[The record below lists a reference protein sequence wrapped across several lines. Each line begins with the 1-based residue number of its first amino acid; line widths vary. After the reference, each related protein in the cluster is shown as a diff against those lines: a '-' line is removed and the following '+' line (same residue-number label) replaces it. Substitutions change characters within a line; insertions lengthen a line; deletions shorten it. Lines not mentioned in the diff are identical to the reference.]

1 MYEEILIPTDGSDGS
16 MRAVDHAIELAEAMD
31 ATLAT
36 LYVVDTTSA
45 DASIV
50 QTLEVLEDAG
60 QEVVEEIRD
69 YAAEKGIDDVLTN
82 VTPGTPH
89 KTILAYAEEIDAD
102 VIVMGTHGRT
112 GLNRYLLG
120 SVTEKVV
127 RSSDRPVVTVPITE
141 DTERDEE

>member
-1 MYEEILIPTDGSDGS
+1 ML
-16 MRAVDHAIELAEAMD
+16 AVDHAIELAQTTG

-36 LYVVDTTSA
+36 LYVVDTTGA
-45 DASIV
+45 DAGVVNTLDVLKESGQDIV
-50 QTLEVLEDAG
+50 DAVW
-60 QEVVEEIRD
+60 ER
-69 YAAEKGIDDVLTN
+69 AAEQGLDDV
-82 VTPGTPH
+82 VTEVSSGTPH
-89 KTILAYAEEIDAD
+89 ETILAYADDIEAD

-141 DTERDEE
+141 EAAESTE